1 MLPDL
6 GGGGAQRVMLNLA
19 RALDPARFLLRI
31 VAIGPA
37 DDLVAD
43 LPPRAQVER
52 LNASR
57 LRSSLPRLVSVL
69 RRAKPDVVVCTLGY
83 INLALLALRPLIGG
97 NVRIIVREANVVS
110 ATLRAMPGFLPSR
123 RLYAWLYPRAAA
135 IIAQTEDIAAEIAA
149 LAPDAKSCVEILPNP
164 VDEMALR
171 SRAAVPVRRP
181 GDGLRLVAAGRLT
194 HQKGFDRLIAL
205 MREMAP
211 STELTIYGEGPDRA
225 SLEQQIAR
233 LGLSGRVSLPGF
245 SSSLSAA
252 IAGADLFVLPS
263 RWEGVPNVVL
273 EALALGTPVVASDEA
288 RIYDVAREAP
298 SAAVTI
304 ASVGAAFVAAIGA
317 HRPNPAASP
326 RPSFLPE
333 RYRIATVTARFAAL
347 LIRVARSPA

>member
-1 MLPDL
+1 
-6 GGGGAQRVMLNLA
+6 MLNLA
-19 RALDPARFLLRI
+19 RTIDPARFLLRI

-37 DDLVAD
+37 DELATD
-43 LPPRAQVER
+43 LPPSTEVAL

-57 LRSSLPRLVSVL
+57 LRAGLPRLVSVL

-97 NVRIIVREANVVS
+97 NVRMVVREANVVS

-135 IIAQTEDIAAEIAA
+135 IIAQTDEIAAEIAA
-149 LAPDAKSCVEILPNP
+149 LAPDAKSRVEILPNP
-164 VDEMALR
+164 VDEVALR
-171 SRAAVPVRRP
+171 SRAAVPVRSP

-194 HQKGFDRLIAL
+194 HQKGFDRLVAL
-205 MREMAP
+205 MRDMAP

-233 LGLSGRVSLPGF
+233 LGLGDRVSLPGF

-273 EALALGTPVVASDEA
+273 EALALGTPVVASDDA
-288 RIYDVAREAP
+288 RIQDVAREAS

-304 ASVGAAFVAAIGA
+304 ASVGAAFVAAVGV
-317 HRPNPAASP
+317 HQPNPAAAL
-326 RPSFLPE
+326 RPSLLPK
-333 RYRIATVTARFAAL
+333 RYRAETVAARFADL
-347 LIRVARSPA
+347 LTRVACSPA